1 MSYENIDTINVIG
14 AVPLPVPAGMT
25 VEGVLEAMNY
35 KLSDYTQSIE
45 GSTLVLAAK
54 AGSKGLVEIRV
65 VNDKILP
72 VGGKSFPTNSDIEA
86 ISELFPEDNLFE
98 TLNDPIKLQH
108 YYTELKNRAEEL
120 IQKKVDAKK
129 AKKEAELSKTAEK
142 LAEVV
147 EQASVYALKENSPVQ
162 PRIESVMAEAVKTL
176 SGLVKLAEE
185 YEVVAI
191 KEAKEKEEH
200 ERVLEQVRAQNA
212 EEQTT
217 EA

>member
-1 MSYENIDTINVIG
+1 MSNYSNIDTINVIG

-35 KLSDYTQSIE
+35 KLSDYDESIE
-45 GSTLVLAAK
+45 GTTLVLAAK

-72 VGGKSFPTNSDIEA
+72 VGGKSFPTNKDIES
-86 ISELFPEDNLFE
+86 ISELFPDDNLFE
-98 TLNDPIKLQH
+98 TLNDPIKLQE
-108 YYTELKNRAEEL
+108 YYTELKDRAEEL

-129 AKKEAELSKTAEK
+129 AKKQAELSKTAAE

-147 EQASVYALKENSPVQ
+147 DQASVYAIKEDSPVQ
-162 PRIESVMAEAVKTL
+162 PRIESVMADAVKTL

-185 YEVVAI
+185 YEVAAI
-191 KEAKEKEEH
+191 KEAQEKEEH
-200 ERVLEQVRAQNA
+200 QCVLEQVRAQNS
-212 EEQTT
+212 EE
-217 EA
+217 A

>member
-1 MSYENIDTINVIG
+1 MSNYSNIDTINVIG

-35 KLSDYTQSIE
+35 KLSDYDESIE
-45 GSTLVLAAK
+45 GTTLVLAAK

-72 VGGKSFPTNSDIEA
+72 VGGKSFPTNKDIES
-86 ISELFPEDNLFE
+86 ISELFPDDNLFE
-98 TLNDPIKLQH
+98 TLNDPIKLQE
-108 YYTELKNRAEEL
+108 YYTELKDRAEEL

-129 AKKEAELSKTAEK
+129 AKKQAELSKTAAE

-147 EQASVYALKENSPVQ
+147 DQASVYAFKEDSPVQ
-162 PRIESVMAEAVKTL
+162 PRIESVMADAVKTL

-185 YEVVAI
+185 YEVAAI
-191 KEAKEKEEH
+191 KEAQEKEEH
-200 ERVLEQVRAQNA
+200 QRVLEQVRAQNS
-212 EEQTT
+212 EE
-217 EA
+217 A

>member
-1 MSYENIDTINVIG
+1 MSNYSNIDTINVIG

-35 KLSDYTQSIE
+35 KLSDYDESIE
-45 GSTLVLAAK
+45 GTTLVLAAK

-72 VGGKSFPTNSDIEA
+72 VGGKSFPTNKDIES
-86 ISELFPEDNLFE
+86 ISELFPDDNLFE
-98 TLNDPIKLQH
+98 TLNDPIKLQE
-108 YYTELKNRAEEL
+108 YYTELKDRAEEL

-129 AKKEAELSKTAEK
+129 AKKQAELSKTAAE

-147 EQASVYALKENSPVQ
+147 DQASVYAIKEDSPVQ
-162 PRIESVMAEAVKTL
+162 LRIESVMADAVKTL

-185 YEVVAI
+185 YEVAAI
-191 KEAKEKEEH
+191 KEAQEKEEH
-200 ERVLEQVRAQNA
+200 QRVLEQVRAQNS
-212 EEQTT
+212 EE
-217 EA
+217 A

>member
-1 MSYENIDTINVIG
+1 MSNYSNIDTINVIG

-35 KLSDYTQSIE
+35 KLSDYDESIE
-45 GSTLVLAAK
+45 GTTLVLAAK

-72 VGGKSFPTNSDIEA
+72 VGGKSFPTNKDIES
-86 ISELFPEDNLFE
+86 ISELFPDDNLFE
-98 TLNDPIKLQH
+98 TLNDPIKLQD
-108 YYTELKNRAEEL
+108 YYTELKNKAEEL

-129 AKKEAELSKTAEK
+129 AKKEAELSKTAAE

-147 EQASVYALKENSPVQ
+147 EQASVYALKESSPVQ
-162 PRIESVMAEAVKTL
+162 PRIEKVMADAVKTL

-185 YEVVAI
+185 YEVAAI
-191 KEAKEKEEH
+191 KEAQEKEAH
-200 ERVLEQVRAQNA
+200 QRALEQVRAQNS
-212 EEQTT
+212 EE
-217 EA
+217 A

>member
-1 MSYENIDTINVIG
+1 MSNYSNIDTINVIG

-35 KLSDYTQSIE
+35 KLSDYDESIE
-45 GSTLVLAAK
+45 GTTLVLAAK

-72 VGGKSFPTNSDIEA
+72 VGGKSFPTNKDIES
-86 ISELFPEDNLFE
+86 ISELFPDDNLFE
-98 TLNDPIKLQH
+98 TLNDPIKLQE
-108 YYTELKNRAEEL
+108 YYTELKDRAEEL

-129 AKKEAELSKTAEK
+129 AKKQAELSKTAAE

-147 EQASVYALKENSPVQ
+147 DQAFVYAIKEDSPVQ
-162 PRIESVMAEAVKTL
+162 PRIESVMADAVKTL

-185 YEVVAI
+185 YEVAAI
-191 KEAKEKEEH
+191 KEAQEKEEH
-200 ERVLEQVRAQNA
+200 QRVLEQVRAQNS
-212 EEQTT
+212 EE
-217 EA
+217 A

>member
-1 MSYENIDTINVIG
+1 MSNYSNIDTINVIG

-35 KLSDYTQSIE
+35 KLSDYDESIE
-45 GSTLVLAAK
+45 GTTLVLAAK

-72 VGGKSFPTNSDIEA
+72 VGGKSFPTNKDIES
-86 ISELFPEDNLFE
+86 ISELFPDDNLFE
-98 TLNDPIKLQH
+98 TLNDPIKLQE
-108 YYTELKNRAEEL
+108 YYTELKDRAEEL

-129 AKKEAELSKTAEK
+129 AKKQAELSKTAAE

-147 EQASVYALKENSPVQ
+147 DQASVYAIKEDSPVQ
-162 PRIESVMAEAVKTL
+162 PRIESVMADAVKTL

-185 YEVVAI
+185 YEVAAI
-191 KEAKEKEEH
+191 KEAQEKEEH
-200 ERVLEQVRAQNA
+200 QRVLEQVRAQNS
-212 EEQTT
+212 EE
-217 EA
+217 A